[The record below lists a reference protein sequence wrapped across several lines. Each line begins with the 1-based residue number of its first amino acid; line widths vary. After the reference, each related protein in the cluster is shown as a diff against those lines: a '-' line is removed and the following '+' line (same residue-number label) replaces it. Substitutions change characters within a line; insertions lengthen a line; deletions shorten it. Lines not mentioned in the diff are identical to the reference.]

1 MHASRFHAP
10 QLPDSPTPKAGG
22 QGGWA
27 RRVPQR
33 RCWRRRSAPNSKI
46 PECAR
51 PAIRTRDWRLKAG
64 DPALRAAPRLG
75 RLAPGIP
82 PPAPHLIGRRH
93 RPCSARHPSQSPYA
107 AAPPSATA
115 HPPPRRV
122 SWSRAHARRVRRA
135 RLSLSAAPPPRR
147 AAVTTCL
154 RGSRRLWAVSGGSAA
169 RDAAAGART
178 GGDRVGRRRL
188 RSCPPIEGG
197 VWPVALR
204 ELRLEIAPSVRLRM
218 GARRGCHLAL
228 AASERRGAQAHPC
241 AAAVNGVL
249 GALGCERFV
258 GFR

>member
-10 QLPDSPTPKAGG
+10 QLPDIPTPKAGG

-93 RPCSARHPSQSPYA
+93 RPCSARHRSQSPYA

-204 ELRLEIAPSVRLRM
+204 EPSSRDRAVGETAAGGPAGVPPCVGGVGEARGAGTSVRCSGEWGAGGPGMRALR
-218 GARRGCHLAL
+218 RI
-228 AASERRGAQAHPC
+228 
-241 AAAVNGVL
+241 
-249 GALGCERFV
+249 
-258 GFR
+258 

>member
-10 QLPDSPTPKAGG
+10 QLPDIPTPKAGG

-75 RLAPGIP
+75 RLALGIP

-107 AAPPSATA
+107 AAPPRLVESRTRQAGPPCAPQPISGATA
-115 HPPPRRV
+115 
-122 SWSRAHARRVRRA
+122 AARRCHDVSA
-135 RLSLSAAPPPRR
+135 RLTASLG
-147 AAVTTCL
+147 CL
-154 RGSRRLWAVSGGSAA
+154 RRQRCTRRRCRGSHRRGPGREAAFAILPSDRGRGVASGP
-169 RDAAAGART
+169 AGASS
-178 GGDRVGRRRL
+178 GDRAVGETADGGPAGV
-188 RSCPPIEGG
+188 PPCVGG
-197 VWPVALR
+197 VGEARGAGTCEWGAGGPGMRALR
-204 ELRLEIAPSVRLRM
+204 RI
-218 GARRGCHLAL
+218 
-228 AASERRGAQAHPC
+228 
-241 AAAVNGVL
+241 
-249 GALGCERFV
+249 
-258 GFR
+258 